1 MEKRE
6 MPAVGEA
13 SHGGASADGKPVELD
28 AVAQEID
35 PIPPSDQPT
44 FVVGIGASA
53 GGLEA
58 IERFFRAMPVDSGM
72 AFVVIQHLSPD
83 FESLMDQLLARFTPM
98 AVERVDAAVVPRRN
112 TIYLLP
118 PRKEM
123 VVMAGQ
129 LRIYDKPAEQTLSM
143 PINVFFR
150 SLAREMSDRAIAIV
164 LSGTGTDGSM
174 GVMDVHGAGGLVL
187 VQSEETAKFDGMP
200 RSAVMTGHVDAVL
213 APESMPEAL
222 LSYAKNPTASLP
234 QSVADKAVSDAL
246 RGVPVILHRLR
257 ETYGIDFNFYKPATT
272 SRRIERR
279 MAQGNFATVQEYCDT
294 VVRDPGELD
303 LLYKDLLIGV
313 TRFFRDPEAFAI
325 IAEKVVPAVL
335 DQVPP
340 DREIRIWCAGCATGE
355 EPYSIAMLFLE
366 AMDAR
371 HRDANIKIFA
381 SDVHRESLQFAAAGV
396 YPETSLAEM
405 TPERRDKFFER
416 DAKGFRVAPRLRKV
430 LIFSPHNLIKD
441 PPFTRMD
448 LVTCRNLLIYFQQP
462 AQTKVLASF
471 HFALSLGG
479 FLFLGPSE
487 GTGEVQ
493 GEFEVV
499 ERHWK
504 IYRKSQES
512 RLPVEMRVSLAPFA
526 TRPVGRA
533 ATPGDLR
540 LARAYDVLLGRYVP
554 SAVLVDERRE
564 VLHVFG
570 DADQYLRPPSGRMQR
585 DLVAMARGDL
595 RIAISS
601 AIQNALKRNEKVVFR
616 GVRTGEGDHVA
627 VLDIVADPILDK
639 VSSSTYVL
647 VLFEQEKAIP
657 IDVTPGEGGR
667 ELTIGAEARERIHQL
682 EVELRHAKE
691 SLQTTIEELETSNEE
706 LQASNEELL
715 ASNEELQSTNEELHS
730 VNEELYSVNS
740 EHEQKIKELA
750 EVTTD
755 LKNLMHA
762 TEIGTLFLD
771 RDQRIRLFTPAAARL
786 FNLLPQDEGRDI
798 RHITSRIKDDDVF
811 EDIAT
816 ASAKRTR
823 VDSHV
828 LAPDGS
834 VYLRR
839 IMPYFDGENQPD
851 GLVITFVDVSALA
864 RAEER
869 LRALTAQLEARVEER
884 TRELEQL
891 NVALLEKARDL
902 TESEERFRLI
912 VEHAPEAILSI
923 DGSGKIALANA
934 QAERMFGYP
943 AAELLGQDLEILVP
957 DAVRASHGRLRDAYF
972 ASPSSR
978 VMGNGRPLFGRR
990 KDGSMVPVEIGLN
1003 SIRFQH
1009 EVHAMAFISDLTSRR
1024 LLEDEREHILRRMTE
1039 TQKLESLGVLA
1050 GGIAHDFNN
1059 LLTGIAANAS
1069 IAQSTVDDRSEDGGV
1084 RECLSAIQ
1092 HSTRRAAEL
1101 CHQLLAYSGRGKFVV
1116 QPTDLSGLVQDTA
1129 KLVHASISRRIDVRF
1144 DLTADLPPVSMDVTQ
1159 IRQVIMNLLIN
1170 GAEAIGDGTGELAVA
1185 TGRMQ
1190 VTADTLRQAILSEG
1204 VSEGLHVYLEVTD
1217 TGSGIKA
1224 TDLKRIFEP
1233 FFTTK
1238 FTGRGLGLSATLG
1251 IVRGHKGT
1259 MIVRSVE
1266 GRGTTFRVALPPA
1279 EVRPAV
1285 TAVPMSRE
1293 PSSFTGSGHVLVV
1306 DDDDLVRNIARRLL
1320 QRIGF
1325 QVTMATD
1332 GREGVDTFAADPTR
1346 YALVLLDL
1354 TMPRLSGAEAFAEM
1368 RRVHPGVKVL
1378 LMSGF
1383 TESEVQEAFGSE
1395 GPAGFLPKPFDVHS
1409 LTAAVRAAL
1418 VGARAN

>member
-6 MPAVGEA
+6 TPANGEA
-13 SHGGASADGKPVELD
+13 SPGTSEGRAPDAEPPNPDADLLVNNG
-28 AVAQEID
+28 
-35 PIPPSDQPT
+35 DQPT

-123 VVMAGQ
+123 IVMAGQ
-129 LRIYDKPAEQTLSM
+129 LRIYDKPADQPLSL

-150 SLAREMSDRAIAIV
+150 SLARELSDRAIAIV

-187 VQSEETAKFDGMP
+187 AQSEETAKFDGMP

-213 APESMPEAL
+213 APEAMPETL
-222 LSYAKNPTASLP
+222 LSYSRNPTASLP
-234 QSVADKAVSDAL
+234 QSLADKAVSDAL

-257 ETYGIDFNFYKPATT
+257 EAYGIDFNFYKPATT

-279 MAQGNFATVQEYCDT
+279 MAQGNFTSVQEYCDA
-294 VVRDPGELD
+294 VVRDAAELD

-325 IAEKVVPAVL
+325 IAEKVIPAIL

-340 DREIRIWCAGCATGE
+340 DREIRVWVAGTATGE
-355 EPYSIAMLFLE
+355 EPYSIGMLFLE

-396 YPETSLAEM
+396 YPEAALQEM
-405 TPERRDKFFER
+405 TPERRERFFER
-416 DAKGFRVAPRLRKV
+416 DAKGYRVNPRLRKI

-448 LVTCRNLLIYFQQP
+448 LVTCRNLLIYLQQP

-471 HFALSLGG
+471 HFALTLGG

-493 GEFEVV
+493 GEFEVI

-526 TRPVGRA
+526 ARPVGRT

-540 LARAYDVLLGRYVP
+540 LARAYDVLLNRYVP

-585 DLVAMARGDL
+585 DIVAMARGDL

-601 AIQNALKRNEKVVFR
+601 AIQNAIKRNEKVVFR
-616 GVRTGEGDHVA
+616 GVRTGDPGKEA
-627 VLDIVADPILDK
+627 VLDILAEPILDK
-639 VSSSTYVL
+639 VSSSTYIL
-647 VLFEQEKAIP
+647 VLFEEQKVAPFE
-657 IDVTPGEGGR
+657 VGPGGGR
-667 ELTIGAEARERIHQL
+667 ELEIGTEARERIQQL

-715 ASNEELQSTNEELHS
+715 AANEELQSTNEELHS

-750 EVTTD
+750 EVSTD

-811 EDIAT
+811 DDIAT
-816 ASAKRTR
+816 ASVKRTR
-823 VDSHV
+823 VESHV

-884 TRELEQL
+884 TRELENL
-891 NVALLEKARDL
+891 NLTLQEKARDL

-912 VEHAPEAILSI
+912 VDQAPAAILTI
-923 DGSGKIALANA
+923 DAAGKIALVNT
-934 QAERMFGYP
+934 QVERMFGYSP
-943 AAELLGQDLEILVP
+943 SELIGQDLEILVP
-957 DAVRASHGRLRDAYF
+957 EAVRGGHRRLRDEYF
-972 ASPSSR
+972 VAPTPR
-978 VMGNGRPLFGRR
+978 VMGNGRALFGRR
-990 KDGSMVPVEIGLN
+990 KDGSLVPVEIGLS
-1003 SIRFQH
+1003 SIKFEH
-1009 EVHAMAFISDLTSRR
+1009 AVHVMAFVSDLTSRR
-1024 LLEDEREHILRRMTE
+1024 VLEEEREQILRRMTE

-1059 LLTGIAANAS
+1059 LLTGISANAS
-1069 IAQSTVDDRSEDGGV
+1069 IAHGTLDAWPEDTGM

-1116 QPTDLSGLVQDTA
+1116 QPTDLSHLVQDTA
-1129 KLVHASISRRIDVRF
+1129 KLVHASISRRIDLRF
-1144 DLTADLPPVSMDVTQ
+1144 NLQADLPAVSMDVTQ

-1170 GAEAIGDGTGELAVA
+1170 GAEAIGDGSGELLVS
-1185 TGRMQ
+1185 TGRMRID
-1190 VTADTLRQAILSEG
+1190 AEALREAILSEG
-1204 VSEGLHVYLEVTD
+1204 VSEGPHVYLEVTD
-1217 TGSGIKA
+1217 TGSGIKE

-1259 MIVRSVE
+1259 MMVRSVH
-1266 GRGTTFRVALPPA
+1266 GHGTTFRIALPPA
-1279 EVRPAV
+1279 EARPATV
-1285 TAVPMSRE
+1285 MPVSRD
-1293 PSSFTGSGHVLVV
+1293 PSSFQGSGHVLVV

-1325 QVTMATD
+1325 EVTMATD
-1332 GREGVDTFAADPTR
+1332 GREALDIFEQGPDRF
-1346 YALVLLDL
+1346 ALVLLDL

-1368 RRVHPGVKVL
+1368 RRINATVKVL

-1395 GPAGFLPKPFDVHS
+1395 GPAGFLPKPFDIQS
-1409 LTAAVRAAL
+1409 LTSAVRAAL
-1418 VGARAN
+1418 QGNASN